1 MGETGSATSDQ
12 KLAQGSVQVFG
23 ECLPWVAVSMG
34 RRNTRMKPRRL
45 DFGFQSLLG
54 LSEKLA
60 QQWSSVIE

>member
-1 MGETGSATSDQ
+1 
-12 KLAQGSVQVFG
+12 
-23 ECLPWVAVSMG
+23 MG